1 MAGTQGSS
9 YGSSGA
15 AAAGNR
21 QVTSNLRS
29 GLNASGSSRTNSGYG
44 NTSARSSVNA
54 AAANAARMA
63 AERAT
68 SSASQRTATSQGGY
82 GPSRP
87 ASANVNAAAAR
98 ASMMNNQRSAG
109 ITQSAPG
116 RGDAFGAN
124 QTVSRG
130 VNQSAADYMAQ
141 GYGAYKNPNATQSI
155 QNGFGSKIASLAAPK
170 QNIQTVN
177 KGINQSAADLLA
189 AGYGKYQSPPSMQ
202 STPVAAQNG
211 WNALGG
217 LQQAVSKMNPN
228 LGQIVAGDPLSS
240 FKPVSS
246 AGEIGSLVR
255 PMLGG
260 ADYGAQMAQAALSNF
275 APSVPKDL
283 SRIAQAPDIPVTES
297 YWANKQQLP
306 GNAYASI
313 QGGPQAP
320 SINDVPSLPNYAPP
334 VSVAAREPRPYDSP
348 TQQTASLLS
357 PMAGQG
363 ATFRNPTSAKQYNA
377 AMGGLLSAQN
387 NPPASAQPARGND
400 PLVASNDLYDGESTL
415 QQKINGSLE
424 TRFEKIASPA
434 QKIGDKINGLL
445 GGSGYNDLY
454 GNKSQGNQNAR
465 DALNSEAEKSRH
477 VQNEAQIAS
486 KSPEFRSLSA
496 ADQKTVM
503 AYIEQGLTLAEAI
516 AKLKSGSATAQ
527 NTAIPRPTVRY
538 PEYYSKWANLPTG
551 AYA

>member
-9 YGSSGA
+9 YSSSTKA
-15 AAAGNR
+15 AAANKT
-21 QVTSNLRS
+21 VTANLAANK
-29 GLNASGSSRTNSGYG
+29 NASGSVKTV
-44 NTSARSSVNA
+44 TSKPSSSVNA
-54 AAANAARMA
+54 AAA
-63 AERAT
+63 
-68 SSASQRTATSQGGY
+68 
-82 GPSRP
+82 
-87 ASANVNAAAAR
+87 AAAAK
-98 ASMMNNQRSAG
+98 AALSAKSSSGKAMGAALGSFGGGSGLNGNTSNQAAKTSLPSRQATNQIAQKG
-109 ITQSAPG
+109 I
-116 RGDAFGAN
+116 
-124 QTVSRG
+124 
-130 VNQSAADYMAQ
+130 NQSAADYMAQ

-170 QNIQTVN
+170 QNIQTVS

-387 NPPASAQPARGND
+387 NPPASVQPARGND